1 MIYIF
6 IIWIFLIKYFLNKLF
21 VKNKLPLII
30 SIDGNIGS
38 GKTKLI
44 EELKSEFKENFNI
57 VFLKEPLKDWNN
69 LTDNKNNNI
78 LNKFYNDKNRWSYT
92 FQNFAFLT
100 RAKVLINAIKDNK
113 YNYFENQK
121 IIITERSVES
131 DKNVFLK
138 MLYDEKYISDLEYK
152 LYNKWYDYL
161 YPEIK
166 VKNIVYLRTL
176 PETAYDRMCNKSCNK
191 ENLITKDYLQ
201 MIHKFH
207 DDWLTKNNENYN
219 ICFLNGEKDSKNDMS
234 HIEKIKI
241 FIDTLG

>member
-21 VKNKLPLII
+21 IKNKLPLII

-44 EELKSEFKENFNI
+44 EELKSEFKENLNI

-69 LTDNKNNNI
+69 LTDNENNNI

-100 RAKVLINAIKDNK
+100 RAKILLDAIYENK
-113 YNYFENQK
+113 YNYFEGQK

-131 DKNVFLK
+131 DKNVFVK
-138 MLYDEKYISDLEYK
+138 MLHDEKFITDLEYK
-152 LYNKWYDYL
+152 IYNYWYNNF

-176 PETAYDRMCNKSCNK
+176 PETAYERMCKKSYKK

-234 HIEKIKI
+234 HIEKIKV

>member
-21 VKNKLPLII
+21 IKNKLPLII
-30 SIDGNIGS
+30 SIDGNIAS
-38 GKTKLI
+38 GKTALI
-44 EELKSEFKENFNI
+44 EELKSEFKKNLNI

-69 LTDNKNNNI
+69 LTDNKNKNI

-92 FQNFAFLT
+92 FQNFAYLT
-100 RAKVLINAIKDNK
+100 RAKFLLDAIQENK
-113 YNYFENQK
+113 YNYFQNPK
-121 IIITERSVES
+121 IIITERSVET
-131 DKNVFLK
+131 DKNVFAK
-138 MLYDEKYISDLEYK
+138 MLYDEKFITDLEYK
-152 LYNKWYDYL
+152 IYNYWYNNF

-176 PETAYDRMCNKSCNK
+176 PETAYERMCNKSCNK

-219 ICFLNGEKDSKNDMS
+219 ICFLNGEKDFKNDIS
-234 HIEKIKI
+234 HIEKIKL
-241 FIDTLG
+241 FIETLC

>member
-1 MIYIF
+1 MIYVF

-44 EELKSEFKENFNI
+44 EELKSELKENFNI
-57 VFLKEPLKDWNN
+57 IFLKEPLKDWNN
-69 LTDNKNNNI
+69 LTDNENNNI

-100 RAKVLINAIKDNK
+100 RAKILINAMQENK
-113 YNYFENQK
+113 YNYFESQK

-131 DKNVFLK
+131 DKNVFVN
-138 MLYDEKYISDLEYK
+138 MLYDEKYITDLEYN

-161 YPEIK
+161 YSEIK

-176 PETAYDRMCNKSCNK
+176 PETAYERMCKSYNK

-241 FIDTLG
+241 FIETLC